1 VLVDTGPLLAAVN
14 RHDTWHARI
23 EAWWRAN
30 REPVLVP
37 VTVLPEV
44 CYLIASRIGASV
56 EVEFVRAL
64 TAGDPAVEPLAETD
78 LARAVQL
85 METYAD
91 LPLGFV
97 DASIVAVAERLG
109 ITRVLT
115 TDRRHFSVVRPAH
128 VPRLTLVP

>member
-1 VLVDTGPLLAAVN
+1 MSRT
-14 RHDTWHARI
+14 DTWHARVRG
-23 EAWWRAN
+23 WWLAN

-37 VTVLPEV
+37 VTVVPEV
-44 CYLIASRIGASV
+44 CYLIATRLGAAY

-64 TAGDPAVEPLAETD
+64 AAGDPAVEPLADAD
-78 LARAVQL
+78 LSRVVEL
-85 METYAD
+85 MEAYAD

-97 DASIVAVAERLG
+97 DATIVALAERLNVAT
-109 ITRVLT
+109 ILT

>member
-1 VLVDTGPLLAAVN
+1 MSRT
-14 RHDTWHARI
+14 DTWHARV
-23 EAWWRAN
+23 ERWWLAN

-37 VTVLPEV
+37 VTVVPEV
-44 CYLIASRIGASV
+44 CYLIATRLGAAY

-64 TAGDPAVEPLAETD
+64 GAGDPGVEPLADAD
-78 LARAVQL
+78 LLRAVQL
-85 METYAD
+85 MEAYAD

-97 DASIVAVAERLG
+97 DATIVATAERLN
-109 ITRVLT
+109 IATILT